1 MKILVDL
8 NVKHKI
14 TMIMVTH
21 DQGLK
26 QFAHRVVKMSDGKVL
41 KIQEIDKALRTKM
54 IDDLNA
60 KVEAHHSGSS
70 ANKVVIR
77 EGIYD
82 SSVQKDL
89 ERNGPPVIPE
99 NWTILKNVQTSK
111 TSVRKP
117 TDYPVL
123 GERFK

>member
-41 KIQEIDKALRTKM
+41 KIQEIDKGLRNKM
-54 IDDLNA
+54 IEELNA

-70 ANKVVIR
+70 SNKVVIR

-82 SSVQKDL
+82 SSVRKDL

-99 NWTILKNVQTSK
+99 NWTILKNV
-111 TSVRKP
+111 
-117 TDYPVL
+117 
-123 GERFK
+123 